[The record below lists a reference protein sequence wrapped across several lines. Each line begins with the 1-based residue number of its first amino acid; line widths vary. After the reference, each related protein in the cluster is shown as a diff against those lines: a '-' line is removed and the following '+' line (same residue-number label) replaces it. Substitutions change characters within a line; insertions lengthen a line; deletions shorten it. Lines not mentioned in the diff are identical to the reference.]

1 VLRTERLA
9 DPEPRALLEE
19 LESLRSETEREGIAL
34 VRHWGERVSGQAVA
48 SAMNLA
54 SYIALRRHDLR
65 DLQIDLAA
73 RGLSSLGRC
82 EGHVLES
89 LDAVIDAVQR
99 ILGKTGDQR
108 DPVSVRKTTDEAE
121 YLLRQRTNALLGP
134 EPGSRWT
141 RFMVTLPTEAASDYE
156 LVRELVR
163 RGMDCARVNLSH
175 DDAAVWE
182 RMVDNVRCAAR
193 DTGRA
198 CRVLT
203 DLCGP
208 KLRVG
213 MIAPGPAVLRIKPS
227 RDATGRIITPAELLL
242 DGSGRVGEPASQDRF
257 GRRTPA
263 RLAVARA
270 WLEKLEPGDEL
281 RFRDLRGR
289 RRSLRVEARISPHE
303 VSCSCAAGAW
313 IGERTA
319 LARHRNGRRGP
330 RSWTLDFA
338 APPAEIRV
346 RQGDRLR
353 ITRDGTPGEP
363 ARFDEQGRLVAV
375 AHVSCSEPA
384 VFEFLAPGQ
393 RVWIDDG
400 RIEAEI
406 ESLDAAGAELL
417 VTRARGRGDRIRA
430 DKGLNFPESALA
442 LPAMT
447 AKDLADLDFAVR
459 HADVIGLSFVQ
470 AAADVDRLAEE
481 LAARGRPGLA
491 IVAKIETEKGIENLP
506 EILVH
511 GMAGQPFGI
520 MIARG
525 DLAVEIGYERLAE
538 MQEEMLWLCEAAH
551 VPVIWATQVLE
562 TLVKNHLPS
571 RAEITDAAMAE
582 RAECIMLNKGPY
594 VFDALAVLENVV
606 ARMER
611 HQKKKTAQLRALGW
625 WKRTQTLGA

>member
-1 VLRTERLA
+1 VH
-9 DPEPRALLEE
+9 PEPRALLEE
-19 LESLRSETEREGIAL
+19 LELLRKETE
-34 VRHWGERVSGQAVA
+34 QTA
-48 SAMNLA
+48 SALMGRWGARANGPARGSAANLA
-54 SYIALRRHDLR
+54 AYIALRRHDLR
-65 DLQIDLAA
+65 ELQTDLAA

-89 LDAVIDAVQR
+89 LDAVIDAARR
-99 ILGKTGDQR
+99 IARETGEHG
-108 DPVSVRKTTDEAE
+108 DPATVRKATDEADC
-121 YLLRQRTNALLGP
+121 LLQQRTDALLGP
-134 EPGSRWT
+134 PHGARWT
-141 RFMVTLPTEAASDYE
+141 RFLVTLPTEAARDYE

-163 RGMDCARVNLSH
+163 RGMDCARVNLAH

-182 RMVDNVRCAAR
+182 RMVDNVRRAVR
-193 DTGRA
+193 ETGRA

-213 MIAPGPAVLRIKPS
+213 IIAPGPAILHIKPT
-227 RDATGRIITPAELLL
+227 RDAMGRVLAPAELWL

-257 GRRTPA
+257 GRSAPA
-263 RLAVARA
+263 RLAVARG
-270 WLEKLEPGDEL
+270 WLEGLEAGDEL
-281 RFRDLRGR
+281 RFRDARGR
-289 RRSLRVEARISPHE
+289 RRSLRVEARTSAHE
-303 VSCSCAAGAW
+303 VRCSCAAGAW
-313 IGERTA
+313 IAERTA
-319 LARHRNGRRGP
+319 LERRRDGRRGP
-330 RSWTLDFA
+330 RTWTLDFA

-353 ITRDGTPGEP
+353 LTRDATPGEP
-363 ARFDEQGRLVAV
+363 ARCDEQGRLVAV
-375 AHVSCSEPA
+375 AHISCSEPA

-406 ESLDAAGAELL
+406 ESLDAGGAELV
-417 VTRARGRGDRIRA
+417 VTRARGSGDRIRA

-447 AKDLADLDFAVR
+447 AKDLVDLDFAVG

-470 AAADVDRLAEE
+470 TPGDVDRLAEE
-481 LAARGRPGLA
+481 IAARGRPGLA

-511 GMAGQPFGI
+511 GMAGQPFGV

-562 TLVKNHLPS
+562 TLVKSHLPS

-625 WKRTQTLGA
+625 WQRTQTTGA

>member
-1 VLRTERLA
+1 MTDRILTDL
-9 DPEPRALLEE
+9 DSRALLER
-19 LESLRSETEREGIAL
+19 LERLRSETERARAAL
-34 VRHWGERVSGQAVA
+34 LERWGTRARGPART
-48 SAMNLA
+48 SAANLA
-54 SYIALRRHDLR
+54 AYIALRSHDLC
-65 DLQIDLAA
+65 DLQIELAA
-73 RGLSSLGRC
+73 QGLSSLGRC

-89 LDAVIDAVQR
+89 LDAVVDAVRR
-99 ILGKTGDQR
+99 ILGEAGEPL
-108 DPVSVRKTTDEAE
+108 DPSSVRAAMDEAE
-121 YLLRQRTNALLGP
+121 SLLRQRTDALLGAAP
-134 EPGSRWT
+134 ATRWT
-141 RFMVTLPTEAASDYE
+141 RFLVTLPTEAAHDYE

-163 RGMDCARVNLSH
+163 RGMDCARVNLGH
-175 DDAAVWE
+175 DSAPVWKG
-182 RMVDNVRCAAR
+182 MVENVRRAANE
-193 DTGRA
+193 TGHR
-198 CRVLT
+198 CLVLT

-213 MIAPGPAVLRIKPS
+213 AIAPGPAILRIKPA
-227 RDATGRIITPAELLL
+227 RDATGRILAPAALLL
-242 DGSGRVGEPASQDRF
+242 DASGRPGAPVSQDRF

-263 RLAVARA
+263 RLAVPLA
-270 WLEKLEPGDEL
+270 WLEELAEGDAL
-281 RFRDLRGR
+281 QFRDARGR
-289 RRSLRVEARISPHE
+289 RRSLRVEARIDAQQ
-303 VSCSCAAGAW
+303 VRCSCAAGAW

-319 LARHRNGRRGP
+319 LERRREGRSGP
-330 RSWTLDFA
+330 RGWTLDFA

-346 RQGDRLR
+346 REGDRLR
-353 ITRDGTPGEP
+353 LTREAIPGEP
-363 ARFDEQGRLVAV
+363 ARLDEQGRVVAP

-400 RIEAEI
+400 RVEAAIEKV
-406 ESLDAAGAELL
+406 DADGAALL
-417 VTRARGRGDRIRA
+417 VTRARANGDRIRA

-447 AKDLADLDFAVR
+447 AKDLADLDFAVQ

-470 AAADVDRLAEE
+470 TPGDVDRLAEE
-481 LAARGRPGLA
+481 IAARGRPGLG
-491 IVAKIETEKGIENLP
+491 IVAKIETEKGVENLP

-562 TLVKNHLPS
+562 TLVKSHLPS

-594 VFDALAVLENVV
+594 VFDALAVLESVV

-625 WKRTQTLGA
+625 WKRAQAGGG